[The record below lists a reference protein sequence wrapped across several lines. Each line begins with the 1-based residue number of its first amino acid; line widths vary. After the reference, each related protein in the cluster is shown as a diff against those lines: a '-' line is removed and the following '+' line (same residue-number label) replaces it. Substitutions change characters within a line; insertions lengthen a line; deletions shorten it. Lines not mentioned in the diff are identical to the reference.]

1 MTIIREHKNV
11 GILSGEER
19 RDHKLSFFERVLLCE
34 VRFLTNND
42 SGNAKVDF
50 EQLAN
55 EYKVTIDEMISGIEN
70 LKIQGYIEGY
80 DLYE

>member
-1 MTIIREHKNV
+1 MAIIREYKNV

-42 SGNAKVDF
+42 SGNAKVDYDSIT
-50 EQLAN
+50 EAQINPMIKQLN
-55 EYKVTIDEMISGIEN
+55 VLIDS
-70 LKIQGYIEGY
+70 KRS
-80 DLYE
+80 DK

>member
-1 MTIIREHKNV
+1 MAIIREHKNV

-42 SGNAKVDF
+42 SGNAKVDYDSIT
-50 EQLAN
+50 EAQINPMIKQLN
-55 EYKVTIDEMISGIEN
+55 VLSDSKRSD
-70 LKIQGYIEGY
+70 K
-80 DLYE
+80 

>member
-1 MTIIREHKNV
+1 MAIIREHKNA

-42 SGNAKVDF
+42 SGNAKVDYDSIT
-50 EQLAN
+50 EAQINPMIKQLN
-55 EYKVTIDEMISGIEN
+55 VLIDS
-70 LKIQGYIEGY
+70 KRS
-80 DLYE
+80 DK

>member
-1 MTIIREHKNV
+1 MAIIREHKNV

-42 SGNAKVDF
+42 SGNVKVDYDSIT
-50 EQLAN
+50 EAQINPMIKQLN
-55 EYKVTIDEMISGIEN
+55 VLIDS
-70 LKIQGYIEGY
+70 KRS
-80 DLYE
+80 DK

>member
-1 MTIIREHKNV
+1 MAIIREHKNV

-42 SGNAKVDF
+42 SGNAKVDYDSIT
-50 EQLAN
+50 EAQINPMIKRLN
-55 EYKVTIDEMISGIEN
+55 ELIES
-70 LKIQGYIEGY
+70 KRGGK
-80 DLYE
+80 

>member
-1 MTIIREHKNV
+1 MTIIREHKNA

-42 SGNAKVDF
+42 SGNVKVDYDSIT
-50 EQLAN
+50 EAQINPMIKQLN
-55 EYKVTIDEMISGIEN
+55 VLIDS
-70 LKIQGYIEGY
+70 KRS
-80 DLYE
+80 DK

>member
-1 MTIIREHKNV
+1 M
-11 GILSGEER
+11 
-19 RDHKLSFFERVLLCE
+19 
-34 VRFLTNND
+34 RFLTNND
-42 SGNAKVDF
+42 SGNARVDF

>member
-1 MTIIREHKNV
+1 MAIIREHKNV

-19 RDHKLSFFERVLLCE
+19 RDYKLSFFERVLLCE

-42 SGNAKVDF
+42 SGNVKVDF

>member
-42 SGNAKVDF
+42 SGNVKVDYDSIT
-50 EQLAN
+50 EAQINPMIKQLN
-55 EYKVTIDEMISGIEN
+55 VLIDS
-70 LKIQGYIEGY
+70 KRS
-80 DLYE
+80 DK

>member
-1 MTIIREHKNV
+1 MAIIREHKNV

-42 SGNAKVDF
+42 SGNAKVDYDSIT
-50 EQLAN
+50 EAQINPMIKQLN
-55 EYKVTIDEMISGIEN
+55 VLIDS
-70 LKIQGYIEGY
+70 KRS
-80 DLYE
+80 DK